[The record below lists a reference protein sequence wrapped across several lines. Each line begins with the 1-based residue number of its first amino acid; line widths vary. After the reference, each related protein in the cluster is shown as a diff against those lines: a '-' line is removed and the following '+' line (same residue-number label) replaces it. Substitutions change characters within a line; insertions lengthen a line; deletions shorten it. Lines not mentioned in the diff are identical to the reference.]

1 MIVNIRYS
9 AIPALA
15 LVGSLLVPC
24 AASAAEDGE
33 LWEVTT
39 QMNVPG
45 MPAGIGGMT
54 TQVCKD
60 KDPRKE
66 VARGK
71 DTKDCKVT
79 DLKQSG
85 NRVTMT
91 MTCPQGKSVMDMTYN
106 SAHTEYKGSVRMT
119 GDRGEMTMNMS
130 GRKLGSCDLAQARAE
145 RDARTA
151 EAKAMGDR
159 ARASMKANEDMAIQG
174 CNEAVE
180 TMRAEK
186 LGVYTMCSDHPE
198 ACESMAKSQP
208 RAAAVCKPKRAEFCR
223 RYQTEEGFIKARGDE
238 QGAKVCG
245 TSTQKVKASLCPQA
259 AKSESLDFLGR
270 FCPVEAK
277 PIAQTHCVGRGYTA
291 GRSFTFAG
299 TKKGDKYETFCRNY
313 LSNADFAERERDNGA
328 TKAAAPSGGSVQK
341 QGTDAATSEAINQG
355 INKLKGLFGR

>member
-1 MIVNIRYS
+1 MIVTIRLS
-9 AIPALA
+9 AVPACA
-15 LVGSLLVPC
+15 LVGLLSIPC
-24 AASAAEDGE
+24 AALAAQDGE

-45 MPAGIGGMT
+45 MPAGMGGMT
-54 TQVCKD
+54 TQVCRD

-91 MTCPQGKSVMDMTYN
+91 MSCPQGKSVMDMTYN

-119 GDRGEMTMNMS
+119 GRDGEMTMNMS
-130 GRKLGSCDLAQARAE
+130 GRKLGNCDLAQAKSE
-145 RDARTA
+145 RDARVA
-151 EAKAMGDR
+151 QAKAGSER
-159 ARASMKANEDMAIQG
+159 AQAAMKANEDTAIQG

-223 RYQTEEGFIKARGDE
+223 RYQTQEGFLKAKGDE
-238 QGAKVCG
+238 QGAKICG

-259 AKSESLDFLGR
+259 AKSESLNFLGQ
-270 FCPVEAK
+270 FCPAEAK
-277 PIAQTHCVGRGYTA
+277 PIAQAHCAGRGYT
-291 GRSFTFAG
+291 SKVKDQYT
-299 TKKGDKYETFCRNY
+299 TFCQTY
-313 LSNADFAERERDNGA
+313 LANADFDERERINGTGGA
-328 TKAAAPSGGSVQK
+328 GAPAGGSVQK
-341 QGTDAATSEAINQG
+341 QATDAATGEAINQG
-355 INKLKGLFGR
+355 INKLKGLFSR